1 MPTAFF
7 GAFKGFEFKPM
18 ALFWAFKG
26 SDAYGFFFWT
36 QGALLLILAH
46 LWVTSTTPLLHRQI
60 LAIFTPFLRAHFTP
74 FFLHSLYT
82 HTILSL
88 SLFLWQTRKE

>member
-36 QGALLLILAH
+36 QGVLLLILAH

-82 HTILSL
+82 PSL
-88 SLFLWQTRKE
+88 SFYGNQGKNKRII